1 MFKFMIIFYKPASLE
16 KFENS
21 YNDLLALVE
30 RMPYIIRRQ
39 VIDVVGSPLG
49 ESRIYRILEV
59 YYDDQGKMEESLRS
73 SSGQE
78 AGGEISRFPA
88 KSFELIFAEVY
99 EEAGARTEISESPDP
114 TEQPNVS
121 ADSLEGSAET
131 TETTETTEMTNTTN
145 STNST
150 ETTETK
156 D

>member
-1 MFKFMIIFYKPASLE
+1 MFKFMLIFYKPASQE

-30 RMPYIIRRQ
+30 RMPDITRRQ
-39 VIDVVGSPLG
+39 VINVVGSPLG

-59 YYDDQGKMEESLRS
+59 YFDDQARMEASLLS
-73 SSGQE
+73 PAGQE

-99 EEAGARTEISESPDP
+99 EEAGAK
-114 TEQPNVS
+114 
-121 ADSLEGSAET
+121 
-131 TETTETTEMTNTTN
+131 TETTAPTE
-145 STNST
+145 ST
-150 ETTETK
+150 ESK